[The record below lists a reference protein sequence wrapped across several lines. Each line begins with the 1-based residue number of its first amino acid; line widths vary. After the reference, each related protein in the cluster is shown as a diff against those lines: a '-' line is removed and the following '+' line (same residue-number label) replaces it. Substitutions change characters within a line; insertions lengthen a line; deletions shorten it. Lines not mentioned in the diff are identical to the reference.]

1 MLNILSKLKYNVCK
15 YKFFVTSITLV
26 LLFYYPALIYP
37 KLTSYIFA
45 GDNFMLWWPQLINT
59 ISNFGEYNFYGFDMS
74 TFGGSSE
81 FFLRPNIMV
90 YNPALLFA
98 SIFHSSLF
106 TFDSIIFLAVLFF
119 MFFSFL
125 SVYFAQKLMY
135 EHFNLEYVLSL
146 FIAIGYTFS
155 FYTVN
160 YHNMFVF
167 VFSGWL
173 IPVCV
178 YMSILYVKNK
188 SFLTLLLGSLSFI
201 TLYTSGY
208 LTFSVFNILIIL
220 VFLFYY
226 IYNKNLY
233 KNNFFIIFYPLLL
246 SSIIVFPYY
255 LSVLE
260 FNRLMPSD
268 WGLTNVAHIHGD
280 SPLYLFRVISES
292 IVFVQGG
299 KETWFTLGLP
309 LVTIF
314 VIFLI
319 TVRKNDFLKN
329 EYLLLFSICSILW
342 LTFYLISLGDSSVLS
357 DLFYYFGGPL
367 GKMHIYQRYF
377 LSINFFVMISF
388 ALMIY
393 FSFSTIKQSNLKIL
407 LSLMILLTII
417 SSFLIP
423 IINHKLAGFV
433 LIKPNLIFSLI
444 LLIIF
449 LLGFIIYGSYTA
461 KWILIFIIFLLPL
474 NNIYDKT
481 KPSFETENK
490 NKSVI
495 LNNYEDRQLL
505 KNYIN
510 NNSKKELKR
519 IINIL
524 PDFATSYVPKNYA
537 WIYNAQNKE
546 KISSYYG
553 YELHISSPIQYRG
566 MYMNSH
572 IPAGSNKYSFFPSIE
587 YLKST
592 GAEFIIYDEGYE
604 FNDKKIMQ
612 YVDQDSKKQFSK
624 SNIVISKL
632 KFPKSEVELFNNG
645 YVKASS
651 EGDITIDA
659 FNTNHANK
667 TTIKIKNDQ
676 QAKVSLLF
684 WPSIYTEVK
693 INGVKVDYT
702 TENNLVNIVAPEG
715 INKIDFGYSNYK
727 IDIFLMMYAVFLAIF
742 LIYLTLSIYRSC
754 INLLKK

>member
-1 MLNILSKLKYNVCK
+1 MLNILLKLKSNVCK

-37 KLTSYIFA
+37 KLTSYLFA
-45 GDNFMLWWPQLINT
+45 GDNFMLWWPQLINV

-90 YNPALLFA
+90 YNPALIFA
-98 SIFHSSLF
+98 SIFHSKLL

-135 EHFNLEYVLSL
+135 EHLNLEYVLSL

-178 YMSILYVKNK
+178 YMSIQYMRNK
-188 SFLTLLLGSLSFI
+188 SFFTLLLGSLSFI

-226 IYNKNLY
+226 IYSKNLY
-233 KNNFFIIFYPLLL
+233 KNNFFIIFYPLLI
-246 SSIIVFPYY
+246 SSVIVFPYY

-260 FNRLMPSD
+260 FNKLMPSD

-280 SPLYLFRVISES
+280 SPLYIFRVISES
-292 IVFVQGG
+292 IVFIKGG

-309 LVTIF
+309 LITVFI
-314 VIFLI
+314 IFLI
-319 TVRKNDFLKN
+319 TVRKNDFFKN
-329 EYLLLFSICSILW
+329 EYFLLFSICSIFW
-342 LTFYLISLGDSSVLS
+342 VTFYLISLGDSSVLS

-367 GKMHIYQRYF
+367 GKMHIFQRYF

-393 FSFSTIKQSNLKIL
+393 FSFNTIKQSNLKIL
-407 LSLMILLTII
+407 LLLMVSLTII

-423 IINHKLAGFV
+423 IINHKFSGFV
-433 LIKPNLIFSLI
+433 FIKPDLIFSLI

-449 LLGFIIYGSYTA
+449 LLGFIIYGSYIA

-481 KPSFETENK
+481 KPSFEIENK

-519 IINIL
+519 IINIV
-524 PDFATSYVPKNYA
+524 PDFVTSYVPKNYA

-553 YELHISSPIQYRG
+553 YELHISSPIEYRG
-566 MYMNSH
+566 MFMNCH
-572 IPAGSNKYSFFPSIE
+572 IPVGSNKYSFFPSIE
-587 YLKST
+587 YLRNT
-592 GAEFIIYDEGYE
+592 GAEFIIYDKEYE
-604 FNDKKIMQ
+604 FNDEKIMQ
-612 YVDQDSKKQFSK
+612 YVDLDSTKQFSK
-624 SNIVISKL
+624 SNIAISKL
-632 KFPKSEVELFNNG
+632 KFPKSEVEDFNNG
-645 YVKASS
+645 YVKVSS
-651 EGDITIDA
+651 AGNITVDA
-659 FNTNHANK
+659 FNTNHASK
-667 TTIKIKNDQ
+667 TTIKIQSDQ
-676 QAKVSLLF
+676 ETKVSLLF
-684 WPSIYTEVK
+684 WPSIYTNVKVNGEK
-693 INGVKVDYT
+693 INYT
-702 TENNLVNIVAPEG
+702 TENNLVNIIVPRG
-715 INKIDFGYSNYK
+715 LNTIDFGYSNYK
-727 IDIFLMMYAVFLAIF
+727 VNIFLLMYASFIIILLSFI
-742 LIYLTLSIYRSC
+742 IYTLFKNLK
-754 INLLKK
+754 INK